1 MRPLLPSGPTAAR
14 WLRRGVLAIGA
25 AAVLVLP
32 QFSTNASF
40 VGVQGLPGPLVVL
53 SIGLALWLMPVLLVA
68 SWVAEG
74 RVTMPH
80 PWLAVPAGL
89 FVAGAVLSTA
99 CAADKS
105 SALVRAAEMTG
116 LWVGLFALV
125 QALRSDAQRRFLLA
139 SLLAAAVLS
148 AAVAIHQGTI
158 GLAQTWE
165 YFQEHREEILAAR
178 GIEPGSWMERM
189 FVGRFFGGVQ
199 ASLGHPN
206 VLAAFLTLGFFVAVG
221 LAREKWSEAASR
233 GARAVAVAIAAAAVV
248 CAVGLVLT
256 QSRAGEA
263 AVVVGLYWL
272 AVAWRVR
279 RRRVRIG
286 LYLAPLAVAA
296 VALGVATQIE
306 HPAVAGALTTLRYR
320 LDYWQA
326 TLAVLCG
333 GWDTG
338 VGLENFGLHYLEHK
352 LPWAP
357 EEVADP
363 HNMLLAT
370 WSSLG
375 LAGATAL
382 VLLAAAAIRVWIRGA
397 GPARDGEAATGP
409 AAGAGGARGEPLLA
423 LLVPALAVAAPVVV
437 LFFSLGW
444 YVGVGAVAVVT
455 MIVGL
460 GAAEEPS
467 RLEVSGR
474 PLRAL
479 RTACIVALAA
489 FALEEQIGT
498 AILEPPT
505 AWAMLLVLGVS
516 LGPGRG
522 SAWRGEGRGAPAV
535 VFSAPPQG
543 GTAGLSSRVQG
554 TAQTPSTAGQAGRGT
569 QHEGTPSGYGPAG
582 LAIGLPLRSLLMV
595 SAMAVCFLYA
605 ACLILPVGREQSL
618 LTLGMYAGVN
628 DAVGEAALREAAR
641 VNPVA
646 WEPAMI
652 RGRLWQDEI
661 KETEGPAVAMA
672 VERAI
677 AAYRD
682 ALARQPRLRRAYL
695 ALADCYLALPGATG
709 DRKAL
714 EAARTCLESAA
725 WLYPTDI
732 RTRLR
737 LAEAVYRLGDA
748 ESALAHYREIKRLD
762 ALMPDEG
769 CRLNDEGRE
778 LVETRIGELSGAAP
792 AATP

>member
-1 MRPLLPSGPTAAR
+1 MRPLLSSGPTTAR

-53 SIGLALWLMPVLLVA
+53 CIGLALWMMPVLLVA

-74 RVTMPH
+74 RATMPH

-89 FVAGAVLSTA
+89 FVAGAIVSTA

-116 LWVGLFALV
+116 LWMGLFALV
-125 QALRSDAQRRFLLA
+125 QAIRSDAERRFLLA
-139 SLLAAAVLS
+139 SLLAAAVIS

-158 GLAQTWE
+158 GLPQTWE
-165 YFQEHREEILAAR
+165 YFQEHREEILVAR

-189 FVGRFFGGVQ
+189 FIGRFFGGVQ

-233 GARAVAVAIAAAAVV
+233 GARAVAVAMAVAAAA

-279 RRRVRIG
+279 RRRLRIG

-326 TLAVLCG
+326 TLAVLRSA
-333 GWDTG
+333 WDTG
-338 VGLENFGLHYLEHK
+338 VGLENFGLHYLEFK
-352 LPWAP
+352 VPWAP

-370 WSSLG
+370 WSNLG
-375 LAGATAL
+375 LAGATAI
-382 VLLAAAAIRVWIRGA
+382 VLLAVAAIRVWIRGA
-397 GPARDGEAATGP
+397 GPARAAEAATGP
-409 AAGAGGARGEPLLA
+409 AAGAGGLAGAGGAGGTSLLA
-423 LLVPALAVAAPVVV
+423 LLAPAIALAAPVVV
-437 LFFSLGW
+437 LFFSMGW
-444 YVGVGAVAVVT
+444 YVGVGAVAVAT
-455 MIVGL
+455 MIAGL

-467 RLEVSGR
+467 RLEASGR

-489 FALEEQIGT
+489 FALEEQVGT

-505 AWAMLLVLGVS
+505 AWAMLLVLGAS
-516 LGPGRG
+516 LGPGRR
-522 SAWRGEGRGAPAV
+522 SAWRGEGGEAPAAV
-535 VFSAPPQG
+535 A
-543 GTAGLSSRVQG
+543 AG
-554 TAQTPSTAGQAGRGT
+554 
-569 QHEGTPSGYGPAG
+569 GPAG
-582 LAIGLPLRSLLMV
+582 LAIGLPVRALLMV

-605 ACLILPVGREQSL
+605 VCLILPVGREESL
-618 LTLGMYAGVN
+618 LALGMYTGVN
-628 DAVGEAALREAAR
+628 DAVGEAALRDAAR
-641 VNPVA
+641 INPVA

-661 KETEGPAVAMA
+661 KEAEGPAVAMA

-677 AAYRD
+677 EAYRE

-695 ALADCYLALPGATG
+695 ALADCYLALPGATEN
-709 DRKAL
+709 RKAL
-714 EAARTCLESAA
+714 AAARTCLESAA

-737 LAEAVYRLGDA
+737 LAEVAYRLGDA
-748 ESALAHYREIKRLD
+748 ESALAQYREIKRLD
-762 ALMPDEG
+762 GLMPEEG

-778 LVETRIGELSGAAP
+778 LVVTRIEELSGAAP

>member
-1 MRPLLPSGPTAAR
+1 MRTLLPSGPTTAR

-53 SIGLALWLMPVLLVA
+53 AIGLALWMMPVLLVA

-74 RVTMPH
+74 RATMPH

-89 FVAGAVLSTA
+89 FVAGAALSTA
-99 CAADKS
+99 FAADQS

-139 SLLAAAVLS
+139 SLLAAAVIS
-148 AAVAIHQGTI
+148 AAVAIHQGTV

-178 GIEPGSWMERM
+178 GIEPGSWMERL

-272 AVAWRVR
+272 AVAWWVR
-279 RRRVRIG
+279 RRRLRIG

-296 VALGVATQIE
+296 VALVVATQID
-306 HPAVAGALTTLRYR
+306 HPVVAGALTTLRYR

-333 GWDTG
+333 NWDTG

-382 VLLAAAAIRVWIRGA
+382 VLLAAAAIRVWIRGT

-423 LLVPALAVAAPVVV
+423 LLVPAIAVAAPVVV
-437 LFFSLGW
+437 LFFSMGW
-444 YVGVGAVAVVT
+444 YVGVGAVAVVA

-498 AILEPPT
+498 AVLEPPT
-505 AWAMLLVLGVS
+505 TWAMLLVLGAS

-535 VFSAPPQG
+535 VA
-543 GTAGLSSRVQG
+543 AG
-554 TAQTPSTAGQAGRGT
+554 
-569 QHEGTPSGYGPAG
+569 GPAG
-582 LAIGLPLRSLLMV
+582 LAIRAPLKFLMMV
-595 SAMAVCFLYA
+595 SAMAMCFLYA

-641 VNPVA
+641 INPVA

-652 RGRLWQDEI
+652 RGRLWEDEI
-661 KETEGPAVAMA
+661 KETEGPAVAIA

-695 ALADCYLALPGATG
+695 ALADCYLALPGATEN
-709 DRKAL
+709 RKAL

-737 LAEAVYRLGDA
+737 LAEVAYRLGDA

-762 ALMPDEG
+762 GLMPDEG